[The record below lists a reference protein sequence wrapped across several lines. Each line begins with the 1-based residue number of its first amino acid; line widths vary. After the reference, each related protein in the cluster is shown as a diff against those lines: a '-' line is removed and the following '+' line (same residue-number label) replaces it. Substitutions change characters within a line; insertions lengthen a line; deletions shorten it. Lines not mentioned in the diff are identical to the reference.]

1 MDMLASQWHQ
11 RALVAATCAGLAGWL
26 IGAPVHAQQKYPTKP
41 VRLVASTTA
50 GSQPDMIARV
60 LAQKLSEIWG
70 QPVVVD
76 NRPGGGGTLAAL
88 PVAKAAPDGY
98 TLLYTL
104 PNFTIS
110 AAMQPS
116 LPYDPLKDFDAISQ
130 IGMSTNVLV
139 ASAALGV
146 KSLNDLV
153 ALAKAQ
159 PGKLIHASSAV
170 GSASHLTGARIN
182 HITGIKVVNVAFKGG
197 PDATIEL
204 LAGRASFHVGTM
216 GVCLPFIR
224 EGKLVA
230 LGVTTPERARVLPDV
245 PTLGELMAEFKR
257 PETTHGLVAPAGTPH
272 AIRQQVSKQLA
283 AILELADVKERLDKI
298 SYVIAPTTPEEYDKI
313 VRSQIEGLSALV
325 LAAGLKPKQ

>member
-1 MDMLASQWHQ
+1 MPASQWHQ
-11 RALVAATCAGLAGWL
+11 RALVTATCAALM
-26 IGAPVHAQQKYPTKP
+26 GAFTSVPVHAQQKYPTKP
-41 VRLVASTTA
+41 VRVVISTTA
-50 GSQPDMIARV
+50 GSQPDMIVRV
-60 LAQKLSEIWG
+60 LAHKLSEIWA

-76 NRPGGGGTLAAL
+76 NRPGGGGTLAAV
-88 PVAKAAPDGY
+88 PVAQAAPDGY

-116 LPYDPLKDFDAISQ
+116 LPYAPLKDFDAISQ

-139 ASAALGV
+139 ASPALRV
-146 KSLNDLV
+146 KSLDELV

-159 PGKLIHASSAV
+159 PGKLVHASSAV

-182 HITGIKVVNVAFKGG
+182 HITGIKVINVAFKGG

-204 LAGRASFHVGTM
+204 LAGRASFHIGTM

-230 LGVTTPERARVLPDV
+230 LGVTTPQRARVLPDV
-245 PTLGELMAEFKR
+245 PSLGELMAEFRR
-257 PETTHGLVAPAGTPH
+257 PETTHGLVAPAGTGR
-272 AIRQQVSKQLA
+272 AIREQVNKQLT
-283 AILELADVKERLDKI
+283 AILELPEVKERLDRI
-298 SYVIAPTTPEEYDKI
+298 NFVIAPTTTDEYDKI

-325 LAAGLKPKQ
+325 LAAGLKPK